1 MSKESDKNRVA
12 SPTSYGTFQGVPTYP
27 PPLHPRPLSHHPVS
41 GFPQPSP
48 PLGATHHDLSV
59 HQYIQEHQTVPGYAV
74 DEGRL
79 VRQERLPCCSL
90 GIGWF
95 LFITGFLLG
104 SFPWYI
110 GIFILVCAKINPRE
124 KPGYIACAIAA
135 VLATIAIVF
144 GFMGGREVWS
154 NA

>member
-1 MSKESDKNRVA
+1 MSKEIDKNRVA
-12 SPTSYGTFQGVPTYP
+12 SPTSYDTFQGVPTYP
-27 PPLHPRPLSHHPVS
+27 PLLHPRPPSHHPVS

-59 HQYIQEHQTVPGYAV
+59 HKYVQEHQTVPGKDMLLMKEDLLDKNV
-74 DEGRL
+74 FL
-79 VRQERLPCCSL
+79 VVVLESV
-90 GIGWF
+90 
-95 LFITGFLLG
+95 G
-104 SFPWYI
+104 S
-110 GIFILVCAKINPRE
+110 FILVCAKINPQE

-154 NA
+154 ERTE